1 MIVLTIMRDRPGQ
14 VNSKNAILNNN
25 NNTNMKNEVT
35 LITAIRA
42 YRALEVSVDKIAE
55 ALLTVENEDVRK
67 SLEYSYKATK
77 KAFDELREYITN
89 D

>member
-1 MIVLTIMRDRPGQ
+1 M
-14 VNSKNAILNNN
+14 NSKNAIFNNN

-35 LITAIRA
+35 LITAVRA
-42 YRALEVSVDKIAE
+42 YSALEVSVDKITE

-77 KAFDELREYITN
+77 KAFDELKEYITN

>member
-14 VNSKNAILNNN
+14 VNSKNAIFNNN

>member
-1 MIVLTIMRDRPGQ
+1 
-14 VNSKNAILNNN
+14 VNSKNAIFNNN

-42 YRALEVSVDKIAE
+42 YSALEVSVDKITE

-77 KAFDELREYITN
+77 KAFDELKEYITN

>member
-1 MIVLTIMRDRPGQ
+1 
-14 VNSKNAILNNN
+14 
-25 NNTNMKNEVT
+25 MKNEVT

-42 YRALEVSVDKIAE
+42 YSALEVSVDKITE

-77 KAFDELREYITN
+77 KAFDELKEYITN

>member
-1 MIVLTIMRDRPGQ
+1 M
-14 VNSKNAILNNN
+14 NSKNAIFNNN

-42 YRALEVSVDKIAE
+42 YSALEVSVDKITE

-77 KAFDELREYITN
+77 KAFDELKEYITS

>member
-1 MIVLTIMRDRPGQ
+1 M
-14 VNSKNAILNNN
+14 NSKNAIFNNN

-42 YRALEVSVDKIAE
+42 YSALEVSVDKITE

-77 KAFDELREYITN
+77 KAFDELKEYITN

>member
-1 MIVLTIMRDRPGQ
+1 
-14 VNSKNAILNNN
+14 VNSKNAIFNNN

-35 LITAIRA
+35 LITAVRA
-42 YRALEVSVDKIAE
+42 YSALEVSVDKITE

-77 KAFDELREYITN
+77 KAFDELKEYITN

>member
-1 MIVLTIMRDRPGQ
+1 M
-14 VNSKNAILNNN
+14 NSKNAIFNNN

-42 YRALEVSVDKIAE
+42 YSALEVSVDKIAE

>member
-1 MIVLTIMRDRPGQ
+1 
-14 VNSKNAILNNN
+14 VNSKNAIFNNN

-42 YRALEVSVDKIAE
+42 YSALEVSVDKIAE

>member
-1 MIVLTIMRDRPGQ
+1 MIVLTLRRDRPGQ
-14 VNSKNAILNNN
+14 VNSKNAIFNNN

-42 YRALEVSVDKIAE
+42 YSALEVSVDKITE

-77 KAFDELREYITN
+77 KAFDELKEYITN

>member
-1 MIVLTIMRDRPGQ
+1 
-14 VNSKNAILNNN
+14 
-25 NNTNMKNEVT
+25 MKNEVT

-42 YRALEVSVDKIAE
+42 YSALEVSVDKITE

-77 KAFDELREYITN
+77 KAFDELKEYITS